1 MGRGFK
7 YCSLTFGRV
16 VFLDVLLK
24 NLVGKVMKKE
34 LRGEKESGV

>member
-1 MGRGFK
+1 
-7 YCSLTFGRV
+7 LTFGRV
-16 VFLDVLLK
+16 EFPEALPK

>member
-7 YCSLTFGRV
+7 YLSLTFGRV
-16 VFLDVLLK
+16 VFLDALPK

-34 LRGEKESGV
+34 LRGEKESEV